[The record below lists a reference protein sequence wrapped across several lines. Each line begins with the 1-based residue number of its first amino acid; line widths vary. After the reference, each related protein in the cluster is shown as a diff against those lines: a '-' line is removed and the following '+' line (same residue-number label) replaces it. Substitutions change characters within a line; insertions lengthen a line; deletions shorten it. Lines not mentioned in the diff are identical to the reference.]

1 MKTDNTAL
9 DREKIVNQVDA
20 EVRRIADLFRLILK
34 YREQFQPSGIEFS
47 DLRTYLPSDDASRI
61 DWKSSARTNDL
72 YVKEYDVE
80 KDTDTFIILDAS
92 STMTFGTAEKLKSEY
107 VAVLAATLAYASV
120 DNGLNVGLGIY
131 GKEKLFLEPDGGD
144 RQYQRIL
151 REVTKPEYYGGTFN
165 LEEALGDTLGRLKA
179 KTSIFLLSDFIQV
192 EGEWDADMKLASS
205 KFRHLLSVMV
215 RDLRDYKLPES
226 GNMRFE
232 SPSRDTSTVVNTN
245 RVREKFNKEVLE
257 QEEKIEKSVKGAGS
271 GFVKVDTRDSFGAEI
286 ASYFDEEGE
295 NW

>member
-1 MKTDNTAL
+1 MKTDKKAL
-9 DREKIVNQVDA
+9 DREQIVNQVDA
-20 EVRRIADLFRLILK
+20 EVRRVADLFRLILK
-34 YREQFQPSGIEFS
+34 YRKQFQPSGVEFS
-47 DLRTYLPSDDASRI
+47 ELRKYLPSDDASRI

-72 YVKEYDVE
+72 YVKEFDVE

-92 STMTFGTAEKLKSEY
+92 NTMTFGTAEKLKSEY

-131 GKEKLFLEPDGGD
+131 GDKKLFLEPDGGD
-144 RQYQRIL
+144 MQYQRIL
-151 REVTKPEYYGGTFN
+151 REVTDPDYYGGTFN
-165 LEEALGDTLGRLKA
+165 LEEALGDTLSRLKG

-192 EGEWDADMKLASS
+192 EGDWDTDMAFASS
-205 KFRHLLSVMV
+205 KFRHLLSIMV

-232 SPSRDTSTVVNTN
+232 PPSRDSSTVVNTN
-245 RVREKFNKEVLE
+245 KVRDKFNEKVTE